1 MSLRAVAT
9 SLSSNNHQERSQRV
23 GVHTQEITEV
33 LLNPW
38 AVDCWRIQ
46 AFPFDTAKEK
56 GKRKKKWEKKKKGKE
71 KKMGKKEKAATQG
84 KLFSQRYIQRAH
96 INLFYVLCFC
106 RPLNSYF

>member
-33 LLNPW
+33 LFNPW

-56 GKRKKKWEKKKKGKE
+56 GKRKKKKGKKEKGKRKKKWEKKKK
-71 KKMGKKEKAATQG
+71 Q
-84 KLFSQRYIQRAH
+84 QHRANYSH
-96 INLFYVLCFC
+96 KDTSREHTLTYSMFFVSVDL
-106 RPLNSYF
+106 